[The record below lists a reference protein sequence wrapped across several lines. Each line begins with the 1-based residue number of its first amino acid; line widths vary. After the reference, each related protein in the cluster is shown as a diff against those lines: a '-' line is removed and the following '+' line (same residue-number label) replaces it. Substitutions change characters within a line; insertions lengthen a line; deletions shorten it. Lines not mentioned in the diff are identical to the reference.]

1 MSGVVSLPGP
11 VASLWEWQ
19 FEGACRDT
27 DGAVFYHP
35 EGERGAARQARE
47 AAAKAVCA
55 RCPVVSAC
63 RAHALASGEPFGIW
77 GGLSAEERRRVTT
90 VQAATAV

>member
-1 MSGVVSLPGP
+1 M
-11 VASLWEWQ
+11 
-19 FEGACRDT
+19 
-27 DGAVFYHP
+27 FYHP

-77 GGLSAEERRRVTT
+77 GGLSAEERRRMTA

>member
-27 DGAVFYHP
+27 DSAVFYHP

-77 GGLSAEERRRVTT
+77 GGLSAEERRRMTT